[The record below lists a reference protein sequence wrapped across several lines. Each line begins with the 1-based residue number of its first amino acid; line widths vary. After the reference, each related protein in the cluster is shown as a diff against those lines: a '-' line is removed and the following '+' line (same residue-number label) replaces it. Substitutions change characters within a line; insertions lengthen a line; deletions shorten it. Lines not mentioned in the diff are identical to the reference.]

1 MREQRLKRA
10 LEAMLA
16 RTRRRRSN
24 RVVVLCYHSID
35 PFKPF
40 ASATPALFE
49 QHLAWLAEHCTLV
62 PYASIATVLKAPRHD
77 RPIVAVTF
85 DDGYDDNHTHAL
97 PLLLRYGV
105 PATVFVTPGLL
116 EGDAS
121 VVHRLGELWGDTD
134 GVRGMSWSQVTELQQ
149 AGVSIGAHTMT
160 HPNLTVIP
168 DAAALSE
175 IMSSKDVIESHLGV
189 GVETFAYPFGRPRH
203 HVSARTILL
212 AQESGFRSAATIVYR
227 GARTGDDSMAIPRFP
242 VTSDPID
249 VLAGKICG
257 ALDPIG
263 LWQEH
268 SPLWLSRLVS
278 NDPARAAD

>member
-35 PFKPF
+35 PFKHF
-40 ASATPALFE
+40 ASATPKLFE
-49 QHLAWLAEHCTLV
+49 QHLSWLAEHCTLV
-62 PYASIATVLKAPRHD
+62 PYATIATQLKAPHD
-77 RPIVAVTF
+77 RPMVAVTF

-105 PATVFVTPGLL
+105 PATVFVTPGLV

-121 VVHRLGELWGDTD
+121 VVHRLGKLWGDTD
-134 GVRGMSWSQVTELQQ
+134 GVRGMTWSQVTELQQ

-160 HPNLTVIP
+160 HPNLAVIP
-168 DAAALSE
+168 DAAALAE
-175 IMSSKDVIESHLGV
+175 IMSSKDLIETRLGV
-189 GVETFAYPFGRPRH
+189 SVETFAYPFGRPRH
-203 HVSARTILL
+203 HVSARTICL
-212 AQESGFRSAATIVYR
+212 AQQSGFRSAATIVYR
-227 GARTGDDSMAIPRFP
+227 GARTGDDPMAIPRFA

-278 NDPARAAD
+278 NDPARPAK